1 MTHAFDVDG
10 KVMDVSCLYSTVKNI
25 SGVAKTFGFLPP
37 HGRTLAVNEEFTV
50 FGDVRQG
57 LGGNRGSERS
67 VHRRDNAA
75 FEAAIESGDL
85 EILQTPSPILQ
96 DVDTGLPKMLQL
108 ASGTISAV
116 DPCWHNSISE

>member
-1 MTHAFDVDG
+1 MSQ
-10 KVMDVSCLYSTVKNI
+10 MDTSCLYSTIRNV
-25 SGVAKTFGFLPP
+25 SGVAKIFGFLPP
-37 HGRTLAVNEEFTV
+37 HGRELAINEEFTV

-75 FEAAIESGDL
+75 FEAAIDAGDL
-85 EILQTPSPILQ
+85 EIINTPSPILE

-108 ASGTISAV
+108 ATGVLSGV
-116 DPCWHNSISE
+116 DPCWHNSL